1 MDPRLAET
9 FAHSGASLLPNS
21 SRPDHF
27 GDPRAELRCAF
38 ESCVLGDRSQLA
50 RVRATGRDFLDL
62 LHRLST
68 ADIAS
73 LPAGQGKP
81 TILTTGKGRIVERLF
96 VHNLGAEGVL
106 SVAGPGA
113 GPAVLQHLA
122 RYTFSEDTGL
132 SDETEAS
139 FQLVLIG
146 PRAAG
151 VLQAV
156 GVTAPQRFGVAEG
169 FIGGVAIQV
178 LGGDGLSGE
187 GFSITAPN
195 EQGPLAWDALV
206 SALEALE
213 GRPAGDQALEAYRV
227 LRGMPLSGHELS
239 EEHNPLEA
247 GQWDA
252 VSFDKGCYVGQE
264 VVARL
269 NTYDKV
275 SRSIVGLVLPAGSP
289 LPPSGTP
296 LYDAGRP
303 VGRLTSAV
311 NSPDRPTPI
320 GLGYVKKQALRP
332 ELELQVGEG
341 GSTTARVLEL
351 PFPNPPA
358 INTETAP
365 D

>member
-1 MDPRLAET
+1 MDPRLAESLT
-9 FAHSGASLLPNS
+9 RSGASLLPHS
-21 SRPDHF
+21 SRPEHF
-27 GDPRAELRCAF
+27 GDPRAELSCAF
-38 ESCVLGDRSQLA
+38 GSCVLGDRSQLA
-50 RVRATGRDFLDL
+50 RILATGRDFLDL

-81 TILTTGKGRIVERLF
+81 TILTTSKGRIVERLF

-106 SVAGPGA
+106 SVGGPGA

-132 SDETEAS
+132 SDATEAS

-146 PRAAG
+146 PRAAEA
-151 VLQAV
+151 LQAV
-156 GVTAPQRFGVAEG
+156 GVTALERFSVVDAT
-169 FIGGVAIQV
+169 IGGVTVRV
-178 LGGDGLSGE
+178 LGSDGLSGE
-187 GFSITAPN
+187 GFSITASN
-195 EQGPLAWDALV
+195 EHGPAVWDALV
-206 SALEALE
+206 STLEALE

-227 LRGMPLSGHELS
+227 LRGLPLSGHELS
-239 EEHNPLEA
+239 EDHNPLEA

-275 SRSIVGLVLPAGSP
+275 SRSLVGLVLPAGSP
-289 LPPSGTP
+289 LPAPGTA
-296 LYDAGRP
+296 LHDAGRR

-320 GLGYVKKQALRP
+320 GLGYLKKQALRP
-332 ELELQVGEG
+332 KLEVQVGEQ
-341 GSTTARVLEL
+341 SSATARVLEL
-351 PFPNPPA
+351 PFPYPA
-358 INTETAP
+358 A
-365 D
+365 